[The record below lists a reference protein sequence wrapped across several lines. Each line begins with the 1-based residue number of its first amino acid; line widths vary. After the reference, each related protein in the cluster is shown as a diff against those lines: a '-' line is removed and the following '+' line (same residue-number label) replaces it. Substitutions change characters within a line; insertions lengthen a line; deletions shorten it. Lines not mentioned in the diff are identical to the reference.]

1 MKTIT
6 LIVLGMDCAACAS
19 TLERSMGKQ
28 KGVQHASVNYTAGTL
43 ELTYDDTALTLEDLV
58 LLVKKAGFRVPVE
71 EADLALSEAA
81 DRETVKA
88 ALLKLYGVCDVQD
101 REDGKLMVSFRAV
114 GIDSRALLDAV
125 RSAGFDAEVT
135 DFRAGEE
142 YHQLDTRMRLLR
154 TLIAAAGLT
163 APLMLELHPKLQ
175 FLLGTALEFGPGR
188 YFHSG
193 AIRNLRNRTFGM
205 DLLVSLSGSIIWGY
219 SSFVALTRKKNFTLY
234 FTSQGVLLSLILF
247 GKYMEQVAAGE
258 AGTAIRKLLRL
269 QPASAMVRR
278 DGAWKELPLE
288 QLRTGDELLLRPGER
303 IPADGVILSG
313 SCAVDESML
322 TGESMP
328 VDKTEG
334 DKLVG
339 GSLNRSGSV
348 TYRATTLGKDSV
360 LQQIVAMVR
369 RAQIEKAPVQRF
381 ADAVA
386 QWFVPGVIAA
396 AAGTF
401 ALWFFKLKKGDLER
415 AILNAC
421 DVLTV
426 ACPCALGLA
435 TPTAL
440 MVGSGTAAERGVLFK
455 NGGAL
460 ETAWKADAIV
470 FDKTG
475 TLTLG
480 QPRLT
485 DLCPLPGVTEEE
497 LLRTAAAIETR
508 SDHPISKAVT
518 EYAKEIVATSEVTD
532 FAYLPGRGVAGV
544 IGGEEVLC
552 GNRALLSERGVNLA
566 ELERLPDLRKEAKT
580 ELCVSKNGK
589 LLGVLAVADVL
600 RDDAAETVA
609 ALKAQ
614 GRELWILTGDHEE
627 TARAIAEK
635 VGIDYVLSGVL
646 PEDKVR
652 KIKELQALGKT
663 VCMVGDGINDTPALA
678 AADSSVAM
686 GTGSD
691 VAIESAGI
699 LLPAGKLTKLT
710 EVFSISKKTMTV
722 VRQNLRWAL
731 GYNAVSITAAAA
743 GLLHP
748 SLCAMAMSM
757 SSIGVLMNSLRLQ
770 KLGKRSVSA
779 DAGRDVQNL
788 CEGHLVRPVPGA
800 DHLWTS
806 AAARRHRR
814 GRGILPIPCD
824 GEVRPRHRD
833 RGSPARRTGRAG
845 LSAL

>member
-1 MKTIT
+1 MKTIA

-19 TLERSMGKQ
+19 TLERFLRRQ
-28 KGVQHASVNYTAGTL
+28 KGVERASVNYTAGTL
-43 ELTYDDTALTLEDLV
+43 ELTYDDAALTLENVV
-58 LLVKKAGFRVPVE
+58 LLVKKAGFRVPME
-71 EADLALSEAA
+71 EADLLLSETADTAA
-81 DRETVKA
+81 VKA
-88 ALLKLYGVCDVQD
+88 ALLDVCGVCDVQD
-101 REDGKLMVSFRAV
+101 REDGKLLVSFRPV
-114 GIDSRALLDAV
+114 GIDSRTLLQAVHDAG
-125 RSAGFDAEVT
+125 ADAEIT
-135 DFRAGEE
+135 DLRAGEE

-154 TLIAAAGLT
+154 TLVAAASLT
-163 APLMLELHPKLQ
+163 APLMLELHPKAQ

-188 YFHSG
+188 YFHQG
-193 AIRNLRNRTFGM
+193 ALRNLRNRTFGM
-205 DLLVSLSGSIIWGY
+205 DLLVSLSSSIIWLY

-258 AGTAIRKLLRL
+258 AGAAIRKLLRL

-278 DGAWKELPLE
+278 DGEWKELALE
-288 QLRTGDELLLRPGER
+288 QIRTGDEILLRPGER
-303 IPADGVILSG
+303 VPADGVIRSG

-328 VDKTEG
+328 VDKAEG

-369 RAQIEKAPVQRF
+369 QAQTEKAPVQRF

-386 QWFVPGVIAA
+386 QWFVPGVVAA

-401 ALWFFKLKKGDLER
+401 ALWFFKLKKGDFER
-415 AILNAC
+415 AVLNAC

-440 MVGSGTAAERGVLFK
+440 MVGSGAAAERGVLFK

-460 ETAWKADAIV
+460 ETAWKADAVV

-485 DLCPLPGVTEEE
+485 DLCPLPGVSEAE
-497 LLRTAAAIETR
+497 LLEVAASVETC

-518 EYAKEIVATSEVTD
+518 AYAKEHVPDYETAEVMD
-532 FAYLPGRGVAGV
+532 FAYLPGRGVTGV

-552 GNRALLSERGVNLA
+552 GNRALLSERGVDLA

-600 RDDAAETVA
+600 RADAAETVS

-627 TARAIAEK
+627 TAKAIAAK
-635 VGIDYVLSGVL
+635 VGVDHVRSCAL
-646 PEDKVR
+646 PEDKVQTV
-652 KIKELQALGKT
+652 KELKAQGKT

-699 LLPAGKLTKLT
+699 LLPSGKLAKLT
-710 EVFSISKKTMTV
+710 EAFSVSKKTMTV

-748 SLCAMAMSM
+748 SLCAMAMSL

-770 KLGKRSVSA
+770 KLGKKER
-779 DAGRDVQNL
+779 
-788 CEGHLVRPVPGA
+788 EP
-800 DHLWTS
+800 
-806 AAARRHRR
+806 
-814 GRGILPIPCD
+814 
-824 GEVRPRHRD
+824 
-833 RGSPARRTGRAG
+833 
-845 LSAL
+845 

>member
-19 TLERSMGKQ
+19 TLERSMRRQ
-28 KGVQHASVNYTAGTL
+28 KGVQHAVVNYTAGTM
-43 ELTYDDTALTLEDLV
+43 ELTYDDAALTLEDVV
-58 LLVKKAGFRVPVE
+58 LCVKKAGFRVPME
-71 EADLALSEAA
+71 EADLRLSADADTDAA
-81 DRETVKA
+81 KA
-88 ALLKLYGVCDVQD
+88 ALQGLYGVCDVQD
-101 REDGKLMVSFRAV
+101 RPDGKLMVSFRPV
-114 GIDSRALLDAV
+114 GIDNRALLDAV
-125 RSAGFDAEVT
+125 RSAGTDGDVT

-142 YHQLDTRMRLLR
+142 YYQLDTRLRLLR
-154 TLIAAAGLT
+154 TLVSAAGLT
-163 APLMLELHPKLQ
+163 APLMLELHPKAQ
-175 FLLGTALEFGPGR
+175 FLLGTALQLGPAR

-193 AIRNLRNRTFGM
+193 ALRNIRNRVFGM
-205 DLLVSLSGSIIWGY
+205 DLLVSLSSSIIWLY
-219 SSFVALTRKKNFTLY
+219 SSFVALTRKRNFTLY

-258 AGTAIRKLLRL
+258 AGSAIRKLLRL

-278 DGAWKELPLE
+278 DGDWKELAAE
-288 QLRTGDELLLRPGER
+288 QIRTGDEILLRPGER
-303 IPADGVILSG
+303 VPADGVIVSG
-313 SCAVDESML
+313 ECAVDESML

-328 VDKTEG
+328 VDKAEG

-348 TYRATTLGKDSV
+348 TYRATTLGKESV

-369 RAQIEKAPVQRF
+369 QAQTEKAPVQRF

-401 ALWFFKLKKGDLER
+401 ALWYFKLKKGDLET
-415 AILNAC
+415 AILNCC

-440 MVGSGTAAERGVLFK
+440 MVGSGAGAERGVLYR

-460 ETAWKADAIV
+460 ETAWKADTIV

-475 TLTLG
+475 TLTVG
-480 QPRLT
+480 EPKLT
-485 DLCPLPGVTEEE
+485 DVFPVPGVTAEE
-497 LLRTAAAIETR
+497 LLKVAASVETR

-518 EYAKEIVATSEVTD
+518 AYAKEYVSDFEPQEVTA
-532 FAYLPGRGVAGV
+532 FAYIPGRGVTGEIAGM
-544 IGGEEVLC
+544 EVLC
-552 GNRALLSERGVNLA
+552 GNRTLLQERGASLE
-566 ELERLPDLRKEAKT
+566 ELEHLPDLRKEAKT
-580 ELCVSKNGK
+580 ELCVAKNGK
-589 LLGVLAVADVL
+589 LLGVLAVADIL
-600 RDDAAETVA
+600 RSDAAETVS

-614 GRELWILTGDHEE
+614 GKELWILTGDHEE
-627 TARAIAEK
+627 TAKAIALK
-635 VGIDYVLSGVL
+635 VGIDHVLSGAM
-646 PEDKVR
+646 PEDKVQ
-652 KIKELQALGKT
+652 KIKALKEEGKT

-678 AADSSVAM
+678 AADISVAM

-710 EVFSISKKTMTV
+710 EAFSVSRRTMGV

-731 GYNAVSITAAAA
+731 GYNLISIPVAAA

-748 SLCAMAMSM
+748 SLCAMVMSA
-757 SSIGVLMNSLRLQ
+757 SSIGVLMNSLRLR
-770 KLGKRSVSA
+770 KKK
-779 DAGRDVQNL
+779 
-788 CEGHLVRPVPGA
+788 E
-800 DHLWTS
+800 
-806 AAARRHRR
+806 
-814 GRGILPIPCD
+814 
-824 GEVRPRHRD
+824 RD
-833 RGSPARRTGRAG
+833 R
-845 LSAL
+845 

>member
-6 LIVLGMDCAACAS
+6 LTILGMDCAACAS
-19 TLERSMGKQ
+19 TLERTLRRQ
-28 KGVQHASVNYTAGTL
+28 KGVERAAVNYTAGTM
-43 ELTYDDTALTLEDLV
+43 ELTYDDGQRTLEDVV
-58 LLVKKAGFRVPVE
+58 LAVKKAGFRVPVE
-71 EADLALSEAA
+71 EADLVLSPGADVEAA
-81 DRETVKA
+81 ME
-88 ALLKLYGVCDVQD
+88 ALRKVYGVCDVEV
-101 REDGKLMVSFRAV
+101 RPEGKLLVSFRPV
-114 GIDSRALLDAV
+114 GVDSRTLLEAV
-125 RSAGFDAEVT
+125 RAAGADAEVT

-142 YHQLDTRMRLLR
+142 YYQLDTRMRLLR
-154 TLIAAAGLT
+154 MLAAAFGLT
-163 APLMLELHPKLQ
+163 APLMLELHPKAQ
-175 FLLGTALEFGPGR
+175 FLLGTALQFGPGR
-188 YFHSG
+188 YFHAG
-193 AIRNLRNRTFGM
+193 AWRNLRNRTFGM
-205 DLLVSLSGSIIWGY
+205 DLLVSLSSSIIWLY

-258 AGTAIRKLLRL
+258 AGAAIRKLLRL

-278 DGAWKELPLE
+278 DGVWKELAAE
-288 QLRTGDELLLRPGER
+288 QIRTGDEILLRPGER
-303 IPADGVILSG
+303 IPADGVILTG
-313 SCAVDESML
+313 GCAVDESML

-328 VDKTEG
+328 MDKTAG
-334 DKLVG
+334 DQLVG

-369 RAQIEKAPVQRF
+369 QAQTEKAPVQRF

-386 QWFVPGVIAA
+386 QWFVPGVMAA

-401 ALWFFKLKKGDLER
+401 ALWFFRLKKGDLER
-415 AILNAC
+415 ALLNAC

-440 MVGSGTAAERGVLFK
+440 MVGSGTGAERGVLFK

-460 ETAWKADAIV
+460 ETAWKADTIV

-485 DLCPLPGVTEEE
+485 DVCPLPGVTEDE
-497 LLRTAAAIETR
+497 LLSVAAAIETR
-508 SDHPISKAVT
+508 SDHPIAKAVT
-518 EYAKEIVATSEVTD
+518 ACGEGDSDLEITD
-532 FAYLPGRGVAGV
+532 FAYIPGRGVQGKIAG
-544 IGGEEVLC
+544 EAVLC
-552 GNRALLSERGVNLA
+552 GNRGLLKEHGVSLT

-580 ELCVSKNGK
+580 ELCVAKNGK
-589 LLGVLAVADVL
+589 LLGVLGVADVL
-600 RDDAAETVA
+600 RPDAAETVA

-614 GRELWILTGDHEE
+614 GRELWMLTGDHAE
-627 TARAIAEK
+627 TAGAIAAQA
-635 VGIDYVLSGVL
+635 GIDHVRAGVL

-652 KIKELQALGKT
+652 TIRDLQARDKT

-678 AADSSVAM
+678 AADVSVAM

-710 EVFSISKKTMTV
+710 EAFSISGKTMRV

-748 SLCAMAMSM
+748 SLCAMAMSL

-770 KLGKRSVSA
+770 KLGKKK
-779 DAGRDVQNL
+779 
-788 CEGHLVRPVPGA
+788 E
-800 DHLWTS
+800 
-806 AAARRHRR
+806 
-814 GRGILPIPCD
+814 
-824 GEVRPRHRD
+824 RD
-833 RGSPARRTGRAG
+833 R
-845 LSAL
+845 